1 MAAPTKSAR
10 LSVAVEK
17 TGKWVLSQ
25 DVPSDVVVQVGE
37 TNFCLH
43 KFMLVTKCGHIRKLI
58 LESSETDLSRIDLPD
73 LPGGPE
79 IFEKVAKFCYG
90 ENFEIT
96 VRNVAALRCAGEYLE
111 MSEAYCQENLISRT
125 EEFLARAALTTFSGA
140 IAVLK
145 SCEEFMPMAAE
156 LEIVQQ
162 CLDVASLKAYNES
175 NSPMRP
181 PPGRWM
187 EELSILSVDSFK
199 QFMVSLKS
207 RGARMQT
214 LAATVMTFAERSLR
228 ELVRDR
234 TGGAAISGRA
244 GDVNQRRRQ
253 RETLEGIV
261 GTMPDETT
269 AFPVS
274 FLCCLL
280 RAAIFLDSALA
291 VRGELEQRVAAVLEH
306 AAVDDLLAVGMGY
319 EGERLVDHES
329 VRRIVAEFAEKEK
342 ERKGSSLRDAAVRGT
357 ASEAMQRVAKTV
369 DLYLAE
375 IATDGDLSISTF
387 TAMAVLIPKS
397 ARTHDD
403 DLYRAADIY
412 LKAHP
417 GLDEIDREK
426 VCSIM
431 DPLSLSH
438 NARVH
443 ASQNKRLPVQVVLH
457 VVYYDQ
463 LTVRCEDHKL
473 SDASITRNQVS
484 ADVSLIR
491 ENESLRMELD
501 KMKAIV
507 SGLQRGSEPAAAAK
521 TSKRPTFFASVSKTF
536 GKLNPFRHGSKDT
549 SQIEIITCGSIDIT
563 KPKKRRFSLS

>member
-1 MAAPTKSAR
+1 
-10 LSVAVEK
+10 
-17 TGKWVLSQ
+17 
-25 DVPSDVVVQVGE
+25 
-37 TNFCLH
+37 
-43 KFMLVTKCGHIRKLI
+43 MLVAKCGRIRKLI
-58 LESSETDLSRIDLPD
+58 LESREADLSEIELPD
-73 LPGGPE
+73 FPCGPE
-79 IFEKVAKFCYG
+79 IFQKAVKFCYG
-90 ENFEIT
+90 ENLEIT
-96 VRNVAALRCAGEYLE
+96 VWNVAALRCAAEYLE
-111 MSEAYCQENLISRT
+111 MSETYCQGNLVSRT
-125 EEFLARAALTTFSGA
+125 EEFLAGGALTTFSGA

-145 SCEEFMPMAAE
+145 SCEELMPMSAE
-156 LEIVQQ
+156 LDIVQR
-162 CLDVASLKAYNES
+162 CLDAASLKAHNES

-181 PPGRWM
+181 PPGKWM
-187 EELSILSVDSFK
+187 EELCVLSVDSFK

-207 RGARMQT
+207 RGGRMQT
-214 LAATVMTFAERSLR
+214 LAATVRTYAERSLR

-234 TGGAAISGRA
+234 TGGAAISGRT
-244 GDVNQRRRQ
+244 GDADRRRRQ

-261 GTMPDETT
+261 ETMPDENV

-280 RAAIFLDSALA
+280 RAAIFLDSTRA
-291 VRGELEQRVAAVLEH
+291 VRGELERRLAAVLEH

-319 EGERLVDHES
+319 EGERVVDHES
-329 VRRIVAEFAEKEK
+329 VRRIVMEFVEKQ
-342 ERKGSSLRDAAVRGT
+342 RKGSDFGEAAARGT
-357 ASEAMQRVAKTV
+357 ASDAMQRVAKTV

-417 GLDEIDREK
+417 KLDEIEREK

-431 DPLSLSH
+431 DPLSLSY

-443 ASQNKRLPVQVVLH
+443 ASQNKRLPVQAVLH
-457 VVYYDQ
+457 ALYYDR
-463 LTVRCEDHKL
+463 LMVRCEDPKP
-473 SDASITRNQVS
+473 SDASVARNHVS

-491 ENESLRMELD
+491 ENTSLRMELE

-507 SGLQRGSEPAAAAK
+507 SDLQRSSESAAAVK
-521 TSKRPTFFASVSKTF
+521 TAKRPTFFASVSKTF

-549 SQIEIITCGSIDIT
+549 SQIESITCGSIDIS
-563 KPKKRRFSLS
+563 KPRKRRFSLS

>member
-1 MAAPTKSAR
+1 
-10 LSVAVEK
+10 
-17 TGKWVLSQ
+17 
-25 DVPSDVVVQVGE
+25 
-37 TNFCLH
+37 
-43 KFMLVTKCGHIRKLI
+43 MLVTKCGHIRKLI

-79 IFEKVAKFCYG
+79 IFEKAAKFCYG

-125 EEFLARAALTTFSGA
+125 EEFLAQAALTTFSGA

-145 SCEEFMPMAAE
+145 SCEELLPMAAE
-156 LEIVQQ
+156 LEIVQR

-244 GDVNQRRRQ
+244 GDTNLRRRQ

-261 GTMPDETT
+261 GTMPDEKT

-319 EGERLVDHES
+319 EGERVVDHES
-329 VRRIVAEFAEKEK
+329 
-342 ERKGSSLRDAAVRGT
+342 
-357 ASEAMQRVAKTV
+357 
-369 DLYLAE
+369 
-375 IATDGDLSISTF
+375 
-387 TAMAVLIPKS
+387 
-397 ARTHDD
+397 
-403 DLYRAADIY
+403 
-412 LKAHP
+412 AHP

-431 DPLSLSH
+431 DPLSLSY

-491 ENESLRMELD
+491 ENESLRMELE

-507 SGLQRGSEPAAAAK
+507 SDMQRSSEPAAAAK

-549 SQIEIITCGSIDIT
+549 SQIESITCGSIDVT